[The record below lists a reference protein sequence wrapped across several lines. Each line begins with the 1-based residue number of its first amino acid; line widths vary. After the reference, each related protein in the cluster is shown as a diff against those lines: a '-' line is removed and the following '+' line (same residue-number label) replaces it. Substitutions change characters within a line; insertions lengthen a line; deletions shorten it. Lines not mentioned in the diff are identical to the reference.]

1 MKKYG
6 DRTAVFNG
14 EAEKTRGGLT
24 KDDLMVSR
32 TGRIVSKKKSLA
44 ASESYKKFGFK
55 KRVQEEEE
63 KVVEEEKPKKR
74 RKRKSK
80 AKKSDE

>member
-6 DRTAVFNG
+6 DRQAVFNG

-44 ASESYKKFGFK
+44 AAESYKKFGFK
-55 KRVQEEEE
+55 KRVQEEE
-63 KVVEEEKPKKR
+63 KVVEEEKPKKK